1 MAEISDK
8 RIERMSIEIGEEDLR
23 SVFELCDQQ
32 KNGYIFVDDFIE
44 LAKKH
49 FCDDNEQVWLTY

>member
-1 MAEISDK
+1 
-8 RIERMSIEIGEEDLR
+8 MSIEIGEEDLR